1 MMLSQ
6 EALLL
11 TRTDPARN
19 LARLYMLSVEPALL
33 AGAELLRQW
42 GRIGTRGRTR
52 VEIFAN
58 EADASRAPMR
68 LAAAKTRRSYRAVAS
83 S

>member
-52 VEIFAN
+52 VEIYAN
-58 EADASRAPMR
+58 EADASLAPMR
-68 LAAAKTRRSYRAVAS
+68 LAAVKIRCGYRAVAS